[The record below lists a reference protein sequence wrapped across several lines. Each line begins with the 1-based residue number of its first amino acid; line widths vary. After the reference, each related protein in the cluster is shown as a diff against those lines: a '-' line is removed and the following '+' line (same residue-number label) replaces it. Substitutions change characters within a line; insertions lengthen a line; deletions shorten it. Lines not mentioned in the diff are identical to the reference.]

1 MFWSTMAIE
10 EREIDVKLNSENP
23 KLESILNDVHCL
35 QEIRNSNG
43 QLMDFLKQED
53 NLRKL
58 IMAIITPVDEE
69 ADEQLLKSE
78 YRVISQCCE
87 ALCVGAR
94 EFYPEFEKYPQLL
107 EELAG
112 FLDNNHAR
120 LNPLVASF
128 YSRVVVCFLS
138 TEPEKFLDILE
149 KSNFIESC
157 MNGLKFCSLFELLC
171 TFMNCTP
178 DPSIRD
184 RIKRWYVDKGFPQ
197 KLLWLL
203 SAEQPSYV
211 HENGAALWVEFIRA
225 LREVQYNVEQ
235 TFDPLL
241 EAIQSEEIVTKLL
254 SMMFPVDGGKF
265 SASII
270 SNGALVL
277 NVLLETN
284 QIRNSPSSILAQE
297 LQGASSVNNNSL
309 LDGYQNCSFNS
320 TDNSTSSTGQI
331 LMDPKRIVE
340 TRCAEYASSI
350 ISLILY
356 GLDPVRNPKIYI
368 RHNDSNRIIV
378 PADSKESEDVM
389 IDDFCDDF
397 VHNCMQLLINLTN
410 TNFLPT
416 HFELLRAFL
425 IPETSFNSFCEQIEV
440 NPCRSI
446 FNTQFVTFILH
457 ILYSNTGTTQ
467 QPLID
472 FLIKDFNLPAF
483 ILNALPDSLWGDDFS
498 LSSDNNIYSNKL
510 FSISKRSLFLFLANR
525 LLLSQQNSPVA
536 DYIDEMIKESSVY
549 EKWHDFC
556 TSSVQSFIDQNR
568 SEKINSISVSG
579 RTSNFIEVDELP
591 NDNVLTLPN
600 INIDPQITHLIVDE
614 EERRGEALGVDR
626 PSQPSPTNKEI
637 ENIGKKVNFWV
648 INC

>member
-10 EREIDVKLNSENP
+10 EREIDIKLSSENP

-69 ADEQLLKSE
+69 ADEQFLKSE
-78 YRVISQCCE
+78 YRFITFAYVYNSFYRLISQCCE

-107 EELAG
+107 EELAN
-112 FLDNNHAR
+112 FLDNNHSR
-120 LNPLVASF
+120 LNPLAASF

-178 DPSIRD
+178 DPSIRE
-184 RIKRWYVDKGFPQ
+184 RIKRWYVDKGFAQ

-225 LREVQYNVEQ
+225 LREFQYNVEQ
-235 TFDPLL
+235 TYDPLL
-241 EAIQSEEIVTKLL
+241 ESIQSEEIVTKLL
-254 SMMFPVDGGKF
+254 SLMFPVEGGKF
-265 SASII
+265 SAS
-270 SNGALVL
+270 
-277 NVLLETN
+277 
-284 QIRNSPSSILAQE
+284 
-297 LQGASSVNNNSL
+297 GASNANNNSL

-320 TDNSTSSTGQI
+320 TDNTTSSTGQI

-340 TRCAEYASSI
+340 TRCAEYAASI

-356 GLDPVRNPKIYI
+356 GLDPVRNPEIHI
-368 RHNDSNRIIV
+368 RHTDSDRVIV
-378 PADSKESEDVM
+378 PFDLKESAD

-397 VHNCMQLLINLTN
+397 VHNCMQLLIDLTN

-425 IPETSFNSFCEQIEV
+425 IPETSFNRLCEQIEL

-446 FNTQFVTFILH
+446 FNAQFVTFILH

-472 FLIKDFNLPAF
+472 FLIKDFNLPTF
-483 ILNALPDSLWGDDFS
+483 ILSALPDSLWNEDFT

-510 FSISKRSLFLFLANR
+510 YSVSKRSLFLHLANR
-525 LLLSQQNSPVA
+525 LLLSQQNSPA
-536 DYIDEMIKESSVY
+536 AEYIDEMIKESPDY

-579 RTSNFIEVDELP
+579 RASNFIEVDELP

-600 INIDPQITHLIVDE
+600 ITIDPQITHLIVDE
-614 EERRGEALGVDR
+614 AERRGEALEVDR
-626 PSQPSPTNKEI
+626 PAQPSPPTKKETDDSS
-637 ENIGKKVNFWV
+637 GK
-648 INC
+648 